1 MSWSARSY
9 ASTAFMPA
17 CFLNRVFVGWRRCR
31 DGHENARRVSEHAGT
46 PLAGEQERER
56 LGRGRGR
63 EAGRYEVFDFRF
75 KILLLKKCTYAE
87 CVSRVP
93 LAIFSQGKHNCVVP
107 CTKRRNSG
115 CSCHVHQP
123 VQGEPSSHRHIPL
136 ACSTRTHKTPQKS
149 RTPISWVLI
158 LPSVRLDL
166 SCPPSPP
173 QTRTP
178 GRVLAVFRGQPPPTH
193 RIRRL
198 PQSPPASGIT
208 AWTWPHRRCRRQP
221 RRGRQRP
228 HRLGYG
234 GGRGRGGRR
243 GGRGRR
249 RGRGRAPPGGRER
262 GDNFVQRSQDGR
274 SRPWRAGDGLA
285 RRLILRLTSCALRLH
300 AYEVCGCW
308 QILIYCS

>member
-9 ASTAFMPA
+9 ASTAFMPV
-17 CFLNRVFVGWRRCR
+17 CFLNRVFVRWRRCR

-75 KILLLKKCTYAE
+75 KILLLKNCTYAE

-93 LAIFSQGKHNCVVP
+93 LLSFRKANTMHRSVHKAEEQRLLMP
-107 CTKRRNSG
+107 CT
-115 CSCHVHQP
+115 P
-123 VQGEPSSHRHIPL
+123 VQGGPSSHRHIPL

-149 RTPISWVLI
+149 RTPISWVLF

-166 SCPPSPP
+166 SCPPSPS

-198 PQSPPASGIT
+198 PQSPSASGIT
-208 AWTWPHRRCRRQP
+208 AWTWPHRRCRRQA

-234 GGRGRGGRR
+234 GGRGRRGRR
-243 GGRGRR
+243 GGRGRW

-300 AYEVCGCW
+300 AYEVCGC
-308 QILIYCS
+308 CKC